1 MICAGFIEGGKD
13 ACYGDSGGPL
23 TFENG
28 IKPILVGLVSF
39 GRGCGTPNSPGV
51 YARITAARDWIRL
64 LTAV

>member
-1 MICAGFIEGGKD
+1 MEGGKD

-23 TFENG
+23 TTFEQNG
-28 IKPILVGLVSF
+28 IQPILVGLVSF
-39 GRGCGTPNSPGV
+39 GRGCGRPSSPGV